1 MLALTKLKDSDN
13 KKALMISAYKWE
25 ILHFKEKFEKEQE
38 GKLMFLDVI
47 VNTPKSVVRKRN

>member
-1 MLALTKLKDSDN
+1 
-13 KKALMISAYKWE
+13 MISAYKWE

-47 VNTPKSVVRKRN
+47 VNTPKSVVRKHN